1 MKKSVSFALSTLL
14 MLTLLPLNEA
24 NANQTRSVV
33 GGRLYTL
40 QCNNNHTLQL
50 GSVNSLTGEVTKIGQ
65 PNLKSTTLLN
75 RCRYLIAK
83 DMTDT
88 SDIAYV
94 LTSSYGPINQIH
106 SLNLQTGV
114 LSPGIV
120 ITLGTMADAYYA
132 PYGFTADSRTNSFY
146 VLYARNV
153 GSQRDNFVAK
163 VNPTTGTVTSQTF
176 VADGNSVLTR
186 STAPSF
192 VMSGF
197 AYNPVDSKIYIAT
210 GDSDSGNK
218 NTGLYH
224 LWTLD
229 PTSGELVDLAQTKT
243 PESAN
248 TDRIPPHSFFS
259 IAFDYAGTIWGV
271 GNSIPQG
278 KVVTKSTTVSGWG
291 VPSNLSLSTARVK
304 DSADGE
310 YDQIVFVPFVPFV
323 PCGGPLTPL
332 ELQAACAAKTAA
344 DAAAAAAAARAAA
357 PTAAEIAA
365 AEAAAAKAAA
375 EAAAIARAAEIAAAQ
390 NSLATALRANRA
402 GTLSEYRAATI
413 NITTDAG
420 LNRLNAE
427 VLKLAAN
434 DRSDFAKI
442 KAIAD
447 KIEFD
452 ESFFNA
458 TARPTLATYS
468 IYGVTGVTER
478 ILAVVNAKVL
488 ELPAALRADIKAM
501 QEIVTAESFIDRVA
515 NPATRSSISAA
526 TLVTKGLLSADS
538 PYKFSVVQGL
548 ASYPEGSLN
557 SMAKIEAAVKEQ
569 IEKAE
574 APKRRLA
581 QIKAKIAA
589 RRK

>member
-1 MKKSVSFALSTLL
+1 MKRKKRNSLILVTLL
-14 MLTLLPLNEA
+14 TLI
-24 NANQTRSVV
+24 
-33 GGRLYTL
+33 
-40 QCNNNHTLQL
+40 LQL
-50 GSVNSLTGEVTKIGQ
+50 CAFGPLSSPASAVLTCAQGGICVLGDTGPGGGIVFYV
-65 PNLKSTTLLN
+65 STTPFDCGPTRIKKCDYLEFGNLNSYRGLGQSPTVNFRTTLIGSRAQNVAIGSGYQNTLAWIEQNGPYDAVSNAYDSGYIQRLRIGDLSDWYLPSTNEMVELYSYARQPLSPLSFLLN
-75 RCRYLIAK
+75 GFFN
-83 DMTDT
+83 T
-88 SDIAYV
+88 STEISATH
-94 LTSSYGPINQIH
+94 LKGLFFAATP
-106 SLNLQTGV
+106 TR
-114 LSPGIV
+114 
-120 ITLGTMADAYYA
+120 A
-132 PYGFTADSRTNSFY
+132 P
-146 VLYARNV
+146 
-153 GSQRDNFVAK
+153 QDNGK
-163 VNPTTGTVTSQTF
+163 HQ
-176 VADGNSVLTR
+176 
-186 STAPSF
+186 
-192 VMSGF
+192 
-197 AYNPVDSKIYIAT
+197 
-210 GDSDSGNK
+210 SGN
-218 NTGLYH
+218 NR
-224 LWTLD
+224 
-229 PTSGELVDLAQTKT
+229 LA
-243 PESAN
+243 AI
-248 TDRIPPHSFFS
+248 RSFS
-259 IAFDYAGTIWGV
+259 
-271 GNSIPQG
+271 
-278 KVVTKSTTVSGWG
+278 
-291 VPSNLSLSTARVK
+291 
-304 DSADGE
+304 
-310 YDQIVFVPFVPFV
+310 
-323 PCGGPLTPL
+323 PLT
-332 ELQAACAAKTAA
+332 EAEF
-344 DAAAAAAAARAAA
+344 AAAAAAAARAAEIA
-357 PTAAEIAA
+357 ATPTAAEIAA

-420 LNRLNAE
+420 LTRLNAE
-427 VLKLAAN
+427 VLKLSAN
-434 DRSDFAKI
+434 DRADFAKI

-501 QEIVTAESFIDRVA
+501 QELVNAESFIDRVA
-515 NPATRSSISAA
+515 NPATRSSVSAA
-526 TLVTKGLLSADS
+526 TLVTKGLLPADS